1 MTSASLPLVQATEAA
16 QAAAPLADLSLT
28 ALRQDGLDAFA
39 AHGLPTRSHE
49 RWKYT
54 RVSQMA
60 DLPLVAAPAS
70 TGPVDLAPAMAQ
82 ALSVPNT
89 ARLVL
94 VNGRLRPDLSDAAA
108 LALTG
113 VTVRPLSEAMA
124 ADAAAVRG
132 ALGHSLTLAD
142 NPFVA
147 LNTAALSYGLMITV
161 APGVRAD
168 TPLHLLWITDATPD
182 AALLVQPRLLVDLG
196 QNAAL
201 TLIES
206 QVGLQTADTAGDSLT
221 NRVSDIRLADASRLT
236 HVSLHNDT
244 RKARLMTALQAQL
257 QRNAVYDGFALT
269 LGGGLVRAD
278 LRVELLG
285 PGAEARLNGA
295 YTAGTGQHV
304 DTTSFIDHAAPHCTS
319 AQTLKGVLDGTGR
332 GVFQGRVNVQRIAQK
347 TDGHQLHKA
356 LLLSRGAEVDTKP
369 ELTIF
374 ADDVKCS
381 HGAATGE
388 LDEDALFYLQARGLT
403 AETARSLLI
412 EGFLDDVVDLV
423 ADEALRDALTTKIHQ
438 WLEARS

>member
-1 MTSASLPLVQATEAA
+1 MTASALSLVTVTEAA
-16 QAAAPLADLSLT
+16 QAAAPLTDAALT
-28 ALRQDGLDAFA
+28 ALRAEGLTAFA
-39 AHGLPTRSHE
+39 AHGLPTRTHE

-54 RVSQMA
+54 RVS
-60 DLPLVAAPAS
+60 PLAEVAFVAAPTSGDAA
-70 TGPVDLAPAMAQ
+70 TVKTAQEQ
-82 ALSVPNT
+82 ALDVPG
-89 ARLVL
+89 ALRLVL

-108 LALTG
+108 LTQAG
-113 VTVRPLSEAMA
+113 VSVQTLSDAIT
-124 ADAAAVRG
+124 ADAAAVKAG
-132 ALGHSLTLAD
+132 LGQALVLAD

-147 LNTAALSYGLMITV
+147 LNTAALSDGLVIRV
-161 APGVRAD
+161 AATTQAA
-168 TPLHLLWITDATPD
+168 TPLHLLWITETTAGATT
-182 AALLVQPRLLVDLG
+182 ALVQPRLLVEIG
-196 QNAAL
+196 RGAAL

-206 QVGLQTADTAGDSLT
+206 QVGATGGDSLT
-221 NRVSDIRLADASRLT
+221 NRVSDISLGDDARLT
-236 HVSLHNDT
+236 HISLHNDS
-244 RKARLMTALQAQL
+244 RQARLLTALQARI
-257 QRNAVYDGFALT
+257 QRGAVYDGFALT
-269 LGGGLVRAD
+269 LGGALVRAD

-295 YTAGTGQHV
+295 YAAGTGQHV

-388 LDEDALFYLQARGLT
+388 LDEDALFYLQARGLDPD
-403 AETARSLLI
+403 TARSLLI
-412 EGFLDDVVDLV
+412 EGFLDDVVELV
-423 ADEALRDALTTKIHQ
+423 ADETLRDALTAKIHQ
-438 WLEARS
+438 WLESRS

>member
-1 MTSASLPLVQATEAA
+1 MTASALSLVTVTEAA
-16 QAAAPLADLSLT
+16 QAAAPLTDAALT
-28 ALRQDGLDAFA
+28 ALRAEGLTAFA
-39 AHGLPTRSHE
+39 AHGLPTRTHE

-54 RVSQMA
+54 RVS
-60 DLPLVAAPAS
+60 PLAEVSFVAAP
-70 TGPVDLAPAMAQ
+70 TGGDATAIQTAEEQ
-82 ALSVPNT
+82 ALNVPG
-89 ARLVL
+89 ALRLVL

-108 LALTG
+108 LTQAG
-113 VTVRPLSEAMA
+113 VSVQTLSDAIA
-124 ADAAAVRG
+124 ADAAAVKAG
-132 ALGHSLTLAD
+132 LGQALALAD

-147 LNTAALSYGLMITV
+147 LNTAALSDGLVIRVSATPQ
-161 APGVRAD
+161 AA
-168 TPLHLLWITDATPD
+168 TPLHLLWITDA
-182 AALLVQPRLLVDLG
+182 AAGAAVLVQPRLLVEIG
-196 QNAAL
+196 PGAAL

-206 QVGLQTADTAGDSLT
+206 QVGATGGATGGDSLT
-221 NRVSDIRLADASRLT
+221 NRVTDITLGDDARLT
-236 HVSLHNDT
+236 HISLHNDS
-244 RKARLMTALQAQL
+244 RQARLLTALQARI
-257 QRNAVYDGFALT
+257 QRGAVYDGFALT
-269 LGGGLVRAD
+269 LGGALVRAD

-295 YTAGTGQHV
+295 YAAGTGQHV

-388 LDEDALFYLQARGLT
+388 LDEDALFYLQARGLDPD
-403 AETARSLLI
+403 TARSLLI
-412 EGFLDDVVDLV
+412 EGFLDDVVELV
-423 ADEALRDALTTKIHQ
+423 SDDALRDALTAKIHQ
-438 WLEARS
+438 WLESRS